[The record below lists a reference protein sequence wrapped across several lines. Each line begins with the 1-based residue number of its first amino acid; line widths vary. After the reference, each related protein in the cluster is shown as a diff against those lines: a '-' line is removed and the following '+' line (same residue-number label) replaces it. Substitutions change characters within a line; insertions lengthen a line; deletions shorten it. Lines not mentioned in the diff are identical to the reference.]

1 MIDEEKLRLETYA
14 LYQEHGVKF
23 RMEDLASLLGVSK
36 KTLYEQV
43 HSKEELVLRAIEYY
57 FDAVVKEQV
66 SIHADAAIAPL
77 LKAEKLL
84 CVVPHLPFSHYRVRE
99 LRRTFPEA
107 YQRMT
112 LWLHSG
118 WEQTYKVLDE
128 AIEQGTVEPFDRVL
142 FAKMYAYSIEGVVN
156 EREQYSKEDF
166 SREQHRVV
174 NMLLRGI
181 STQRGRDSL
190 SGGDPA

>member
-1 MIDEEKLRLETYA
+1 MIDEETLCLETFA
-14 LYQEHGVKF
+14 LYQKYGVKF
-23 RMEDLASLLGVSK
+23 RMEDLAALLGVSK

-43 HSKEELVLRAIEYY
+43 HSKEELVLRATEHY
-57 FDAVVKEQV
+57 FDAVVREQE

-77 LKAEKLL
+77 LKAEKLI
-84 CVVPHLPFSHYRVRE
+84 CVVPHLPFEHYRIRE
-99 LRRTFPEA
+99 LRRAFPEA

-118 WEQTYKVLDE
+118 WEQTFAVLDE
-128 AIEQGTVEPFDRVL
+128 AIQQGTVEPFDRAL
-142 FAKMYAYSIEGVVN
+142 FAKMYAYVIEGLVN
-156 EREQYSKEDF
+156 EREQYNKEDF
-166 SREQHRVV
+166 SKEQHRAVT
-174 NMLLRGI
+174 MLLRGI